1 MRARGV
7 PEHPAI
13 VARAVVRRRRLGL
26 HPEVMVAE
34 ARSALGREV
43 GAVPVSGGVRF
54 RVWAPASSSIDVLL
68 RGAGGESV
76 HGPEREAGAEGWFS
90 AVVAGAQAG
99 DRYRLRLDGSAE
111 YPDPLSRSQPD
122 GVHGASEVVDPAAFE
137 WTDHGW
143 RGRRLE
149 ELIIYE
155 LHVGAATPEGTFEGL
170 IGRLPE
176 LVELGMTAIEIMP
189 VGEFPGERNWGYDG
203 VYLFAPASAYGG
215 AAGLRRLVDAAH
227 GHGLAVILDVVYN
240 HFGPE
245 GNYLPAVT
253 GGRIFTERH
262 HTPWGAAVNYDDEGA
277 AGVRQIVLANVAE
290 WVRDYH
296 IDGLRLD
303 ATHAIADSSAV
314 HILAEITACAHA
326 ATDRTVVVMAEDERN
341 ERWLLERREQG
352 GCGVDAVWA
361 DDLHH
366 VLRRLL
372 AGDDEGYFS
381 GYDGSI
387 AELERTLRQG
397 WLYEGERYR
406 PAGKARGTSSR
417 GLPPARFVHCIQNHD
432 QVGNRALGER
442 LHHQIDLAA
451 YRAASALLLLS
462 PYTPLL
468 WMGQEW
474 AASAPFLYFTDHP
487 AELGRLVTTG
497 RRNEFEGFSEFADP
511 ALRRRIP
518 DPQAAETFARSRL
531 DWTERGREPHRGVLR
546 LYQELISMRRRHAA
560 LQARDRSSWT
570 VQALSDGALA
580 VRRTG
585 GGTELL
591 LVANLCGRLQVA
603 LPDEL
608 LPAPG
613 RWRTLLSTEAERFGG
628 RGEQASTAQE
638 GMLAME
644 QPETL
649 VLERQAD
656 LA

>member
-1 MRARGV
+1 
-7 PEHPAI
+7 
-13 VARAVVRRRRLGL
+13 
-26 HPEVMVAE
+26 
-34 ARSALGREV
+34 
-43 GAVPVSGGVRF
+43 
-54 RVWAPASSSIDVLL
+54 
-68 RGAGGESV
+68 
-76 HGPEREAGAEGWFS
+76 
-90 AVVAGAQAG
+90 
-99 DRYRLRLDGSAE
+99 
-111 YPDPLSRSQPD
+111 
-122 GVHGASEVVDPAAFE
+122 
-137 WTDHGW
+137 
-143 RGRRLE
+143 
-149 ELIIYE
+149 
-155 LHVGAATPEGTFEGL
+155 
-170 IGRLPE
+170 
-176 LVELGMTAIEIMP
+176 
-189 VGEFPGERNWGYDG
+189 
-203 VYLFAPASAYGG
+203 
-215 AAGLRRLVDAAH
+215 
-227 GHGLAVILDVVYN
+227 VILDVVYN